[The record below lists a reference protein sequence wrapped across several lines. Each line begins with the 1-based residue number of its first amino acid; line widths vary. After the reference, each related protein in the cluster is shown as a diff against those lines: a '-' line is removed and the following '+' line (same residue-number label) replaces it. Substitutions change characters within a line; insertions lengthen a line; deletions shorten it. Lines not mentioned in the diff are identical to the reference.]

1 MPRGRPDI
9 VPIAPAFKP
18 GNTAPRRSAHVDR
31 ALRLARKFTPQAIL
45 YAGRVLRDEEMDPRY
60 RIKAAELI
68 LAAGMPKGDAHKRHL
83 ESIEGGVGSLR
94 VEFVAPD
101 GSTVSFEG
109 ASQPAI
115 APPAFE
121 VPFMEIGMD
130 SDAADQH
137 DASIAAA
144 DSALTD
150 E

>member
-1 MPRGRPDI
+1 MPRGNPQFLETAT
-9 VPIAPAFKP
+9 PFKP
-18 GNTAPRRSAHVDR
+18 GNKAPRRSAHVDR

-109 ASQPAI
+109 ASQPSV

-121 VPFMEIGMD
+121 VPFIDADMD
-130 SDAADQH
+130 SDAADQS
-137 DASIAAA
+137 DASNAAA
-144 DSALTD
+144 DSALID